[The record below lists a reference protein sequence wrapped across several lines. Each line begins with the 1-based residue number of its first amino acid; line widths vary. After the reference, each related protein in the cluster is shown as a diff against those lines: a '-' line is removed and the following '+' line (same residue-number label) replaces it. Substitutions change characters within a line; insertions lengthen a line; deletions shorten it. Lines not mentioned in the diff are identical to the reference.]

1 MGLSASKENFMKRLL
16 IAITLACVLA
26 STALAGEMPGVTS
39 GSVSTDV
46 PTVGSTTTT
55 TTPPP
60 PPGEMPGVNPK
71 DAITAQP
78 SITTYVLL
86 AVITLLGR

>member
-1 MGLSASKENFMKRLL
+1 MKRLL
-16 IAITLACVLA
+16 IAITLACVLS
-26 STALAGEMPGVTS
+26 STALAGEMPGVNT
-39 GSVSTDV
+39 GSVTDNV
-46 PTVGSTTTT
+46 PTVGTTTT
-55 TTPPP
+55 TTPPPP

-71 DAITAQP
+71 DATTTQP

>member
-1 MGLSASKENFMKRLL
+1 MKRLL
-16 IAITLACVLA
+16 IAFTLACVLT
-26 STALAGEMPGVTS
+26 STALAGEMPGVTT

-46 PTVGSTTTT
+46 PTLGTTTT
-55 TTPPP
+55 TTPPPP

-71 DAITAQP
+71 DAITTEP

-86 AVITLLGR
+86 AFITLLGR

>member
-1 MGLSASKENFMKRLL
+1 MKRLL

-26 STALAGEMPGVTS
+26 STALAGEMPGVNS
-39 GSVSTDV
+39 GSVTGDV

-55 TTPPP
+55 TPPPPP

-71 DAITAQP
+71 DAITTQP
-78 SITTYVLL
+78 GIGTYLLL

>member
-1 MGLSASKENFMKRLL
+1 MKRLL
-16 IAITLACVLA
+16 ITITLVCVL
-26 STALAGEMPGVTS
+26 STSALAGEMPGVTS
-39 GSVSTDV
+39 GSVIGDV
-46 PTVGSTTTT
+46 PTVGTTTT

-60 PPGEMPGVNPK
+60 PPPGEMPGVSPK

-78 SITTYVLL
+78 GITTYVLL

>member
-1 MGLSASKENFMKRLL
+1 MKRLL
-16 IAITLACVLA
+16 IAITLAGVLS
-26 STALAGEMPGVTS
+26 STALAGEMPGVNS
-39 GSVSTDV
+39 GSATGDVSTV
-46 PTVGSTTTT
+46 STTTT

-71 DAITAQP
+71 DAITTQP
-78 SITTYVLL
+78 GIGTYVLL